1 MQSAHTSFGERWP
14 GLKARLQSSIKNAR
28 WPKLTPKPF
37 EGRQLRVMPKAWR
50 NPRVM
55 KFRAKTLA
63 VFIALGL
70 VLLFGFALYSIA
82 TLPIGGGLQVE
93 ATQSAL
99 TFEGA
104 QGDVFATRGVF
115 KGDKLTA
122 ADLAPHLA
130 QAIVAIED
138 RRFYQHNGIDLWG
151 ILRAGWRNT
160 QAGGIREGG
169 STITQQLARLM
180 YLTPERTLRRK
191 VQEAILAVWLENQL
205 KKEDILLRYL
215 NTAYF
220 GAGAYGVDAAARR
233 YFGKKAPELSLGE
246 AAMLAG
252 LVRAPSQ
259 LAPTRNF
266 GGARERQELVLQ
278 AMVETKAITPA
289 EAEAARAQ
297 SVRLRTPPE
306 TPPGTNYFV
315 DMVAGDV
322 RRLLGSSSGDLTL
335 RTTLNLELQRVAE
348 GVIARR
354 LEAEGAK
361 KNVSQASLVAL
372 GKDGAILAMVGGRDY
387 EASQF
392 NRATQAKRQ
401 AGSLFKLFVYL
412 TALQR
417 GYSPQSVVVDRPT
430 QIGEWEPQNY
440 SGGFRGSMTL
450 RNAFVHSIN
459 TIAVQLGD
467 DVGIPAVID
476 TAKRMGVQSTLPA
489 VPSLALGAAEV
500 TLLEMT
506 RAFGSVAAGSQLEPY
521 SVRSIAGNSQQALY
535 AKTGS
540 GTEFTGQLAAS
551 RAMML
556 DLLQGV
562 VNEGTGKAARF
573 PNIPVAGKT
582 GTTQEYRDAW
592 FIGFTPDIVV
602 GVWVGNDDN
611 APMNRVVGGDLPA
624 SIWHDFVG
632 RALPIVS
639 KASPQ
644 LARRSTDSLNPVD
657 VPGPSTRPVGAP
669 VAAGADPGAR
679 GAAEVFD
686 TATLWIRGRKI
697 QLEGILADGDPRMV
711 RPLARFLRRREVICA
726 PTGGPERY
734 RCSVDGQDLSEVILS
749 NGGARATP
757 DAPAEL
763 LAAEDEARSARLGI
777 WRHM

>member
-1 MQSAHTSFGERWP
+1 LRW
-14 GLKARLQSSIKNAR
+14 KYAAIS
-28 WPKLTPKPF
+28 
-37 EGRQLRVMPKAWR
+37 V
-50 NPRVM
+50 
-55 KFRAKTLA
+55 
-63 VFIALGL
+63 ALGL
-70 VLLFGFALYSIA
+70 CAVVAFVLYCIA
-82 TLPIGGGLQVE
+82 TLPVSGGLQVE
-93 ATQSAL
+93 ASQSAL

-104 QGDVFATRGVF
+104 QGEMFATRGVF

-122 ADLAPHLA
+122 ADLPPHLA

-138 RRFYQHNGIDLWG
+138 RRFYQHKGVDIWG
-151 ILRAGWRNT
+151 ILRAGWRDT
-160 QAGGIREGG
+160 QAGAAREGG

-180 YLTPERTLRRK
+180 FLTPERTLRRK
-191 VQEAILAVWLENQL
+191 VQEAILALWLEGQL
-205 KKEDILLRYL
+205 SKEDILLRYL

-233 YFGKKAPELSLGE
+233 YFGKRAKDLGLSE

-266 GGARERQELVLQ
+266 GGAKERQELVLQ
-278 AMVETKAITPA
+278 AMVDTGALTA
-289 EAEAARAQ
+289 VEAEAARAQ
-297 SVRLRTPPE
+297 PVNLRTPPE

-335 RTTLNLELQRVAE
+335 HTTLNLELQRLAE
-348 GVIARR
+348 GVIERR
-354 LEAEGAK
+354 LEAEGPR
-361 KNVSQASLVAL
+361 KNVSQAAL
-372 GKDGAILAMVGGRDY
+372 IALAKDGAVLAMVGGRDY
-387 EASQF
+387 ESSQF
-392 NRATQAKRQ
+392 NRVTQARRQ
-401 AGSLFKLFVYL
+401 PGSLFKLFVYL

-417 GYSPQSVVVDRPT
+417 GYTPQSIVVDRPV

-459 TIAVQLGD
+459 TVAVQLSEE
-467 DVGIPAVID
+467 VGIPSIID
-476 TAKRMGVQSTLPA
+476 TAKRMGVQSPLPA
-489 VPSLALGAAEV
+489 VPSLALGSAEV

-506 RAFGSVAAGSQLEPY
+506 KAFGSVAAGVETIEPY
-521 SVRSIAGNSQQALY
+521 SVRSITGNSQTALY
-535 AKTGS
+535 TKPGAGS
-540 GTEFTGQLAAS
+540 EVTGQFGAS

-562 VNEGTGKAARF
+562 ISEGTGKAARI

-602 GVWVGNDDN
+602 GVWAGNDDN
-611 APMNRVVGGDLPA
+611 APMNRVVGGDIPA
-624 SIWHDFVG
+624 GIWHDFVV
-632 RALPIVS
+632 RAEPIVS
-639 KASPQ
+639 TASRQ
-644 LARRSTDSLNPVD
+644 VARHNTDPLNPAIP
-657 VPGPSTRPVGAP
+657 PGPSAANASIP
-669 VAAGADPGAR
+669 VAAGSDAGVR
-679 GAAEVFD
+679 GAADVLD
-686 TATLWIRGRKI
+686 SGTIGVRGRRI
-697 QLEGILADGDPRMV
+697 QLEGIVGDTDWRVV
-711 RPLARFLRRREVICA
+711 RPLARFLRRREVMCEPGA
-726 PTGGPERY
+726 TPARY
-734 RCSVDGQDLSEVILS
+734 RCNVDGRDLSELILS

-763 LAAEDEARSARLGI
+763 LEAEDEARSARLGI